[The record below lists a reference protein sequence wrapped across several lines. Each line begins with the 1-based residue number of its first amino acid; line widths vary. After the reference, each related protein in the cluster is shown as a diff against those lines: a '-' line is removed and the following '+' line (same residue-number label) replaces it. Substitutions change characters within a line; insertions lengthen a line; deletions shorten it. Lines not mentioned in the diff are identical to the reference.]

1 MLSGLS
7 FASQTRPSAEV
18 LTVNPGDTEGEGPP
32 VTDQDKDGIPD
43 LHEELFSPLVNVSY
57 RGDIVSILGLD
68 PTNGSDNVSDHDR
81 DGLNALMEYCWPYT
95 LDTCYSERKS
105 LTGKPPELTESGL
118 REFLDPRVADTDG
131 DGLPDG
137 YEVYMC
143 LNEGVGFQN
152 ASFAWECSCLLYT
165 SPSPRDRG

>member
-1 MLSGLS
+1 MNDSVEDFENRGLFGHLRFGRGSLVRTPLHHHDKALNQKPETLTTGGDALRRRQTALLLVVLMLSGLS
-7 FASQTRPSAEV
+7 LHPKHVHLQRFSRLIQEILKEKAS
-18 LTVNPGDTEGEGPP
+18 P

-81 DGLNALMEYCWPYT
+81 DGLNALMEYWPYT

-105 LTGKPPELTESGL
+105 LT
-118 REFLDPRVADTDG
+118 
-131 DGLPDG
+131 
-137 YEVYMC
+137 
-143 LNEGVGFQN
+143 
-152 ASFAWECSCLLYT
+152 
-165 SPSPRDRG
+165 